1 MDQGAVFEHKSIS
14 LDSLP
19 TDVLIAIFSR
29 LPSLADL
36 GSAVLASRS
45 LHQCFQLHKRAVLLG
60 MLSHDF
66 EPVMRDAVAAA
77 TTPRTPGLTWW
88 GREQRIRLAM
98 QRCQSLGQGTR
109 STADLQI
116 DEIISALRLKAAAS
130 YFVDLFFEF
139 RWHDLRRASPA
150 AAAPLSSE
158 ERQRLSAA
166 FLRHHLATT
175 LHPKNDTVT
184 ELLAP
189 FFSTFSAWEAEQIHQ
204 AHVFL
209 SHLCLAMDF
218 FLAEGDIYQLS
229 SRAFSGRRYL
239 NEYIYDLASLRKAVK
254 SAFDSDPGLASRVSE
269 KVEER
274 YGKSLIGGILYLNSS
289 HDFPNE
295 RMGILACTELAA
307 VDLGRLRALRSEVYL
322 KERGMPA
329 LVAGPSVADP
339 PFGWVDALDGLD
351 CCRWGRDLPPAFPYG
366 RVGPDHYREADMKL
380 KHHLPAAFSGCHSV
394 PSFRDRGIKGKL
406 ECAPHRDGGRLHA
419 PSLLVA
425 EQHRQA
431 MSAGSQLHGLEL
443 RHPERGCRGVLQH
456 VADACGARKVLVIDE
471 HSRCQR

>member
-1 MDQGAVFEHKSIS
+1 
-14 LDSLP
+14 
-19 TDVLIAIFSR
+19 
-29 LPSLADL
+29 
-36 GSAVLASRS
+36 
-45 LHQCFQLHKRAVLLG
+45 
-60 MLSHDF
+60 
-66 EPVMRDAVAAA
+66 MRDAVAAA
-77 TTPRTPGLTWW
+77 TTPRTLALTWW

-109 STADLQI
+109 STVDLQI
-116 DEIISALRLKAAAS
+116 DEITSALRLKAAAS
-130 YFVDLFFEF
+130 YFVDLFFGF
-139 RWHDLRRASPA
+139 RRHDLRRPSPA
-150 AAAPLSSE
+150 AAAPSSSD

-175 LHPKNDTVT
+175 LHPKNDAVT

-189 FFSTFSAWEAEQIHQ
+189 FFAAFAAWEAEQIHQ

-209 SHLCLAMDF
+209 SHL
-218 FLAEGDIYQLS
+218 
-229 SRAFSGRRYL
+229 
-239 NEYIYDLASLRKAVK
+239 AVK
-254 SAFDSDPGLASRVSE
+254 SAFDSDPGLASRVSQ

-295 RMGILACTELAA
+295 RMGILACSELAA

-322 KERGMPA
+322 KERDMPA

-380 KHHLPAAFSGCHSV
+380 K
-394 PSFRDRGIKGKL
+394 RWK
-406 ECAPHRDGGRLHA
+406 RLGVLFWDQ
-419 PSLLVA
+419 SRVELLK
-425 EQHRQA
+425 
-431 MSAGSQLHGLEL
+431 SA
-443 RHPERGCRGVLQH
+443 HPEHARGWL
-456 VADACGARKVLVIDE
+456 LNIWN
-471 HSRCQR
+471 